1 MRMKLKGVNL
11 TAIFVALII
20 GLSIFGYGLLNFIQK
35 ENQLKFEEKQKAEK
49 YYTQT
54 QLDNCLKE
62 AQKEY
67 DYLAEVNSISDPTK
81 DNPSRRKWNNS
92 EIAESTT
99 TRLEN
104 AKELCA
110 KLYGS
115 K

>member
-1 MRMKLKGVNL
+1 MKIKGANL

-35 ENQLKFEEKQKAEK
+35 ENQLKFEEKQKTEK

-62 AQKEY
+62 TQKEF
-67 DYLAEVNSISDPTK
+67 DSLSELNSYSDPTK
-81 DNPSRRKWNNS
+81 DNPGRRKWDS
-92 EIAESTT
+92 WAVAESTQAQ
-99 TRLEN
+99 LEKS
-104 AKELCA
+104 KELCA
-110 KLYGS
+110 KLYGP